1 MNTSKL
7 LRVVLTDWGVA
18 PILRAMKPV
27 LIVALTITFG
37 LTVAAINNTLGTL
50 SDKLEEHEAALEA
63 VVQVLMHH
71 QNVLQENR
79 DVMEVIIE
87 HQNKNFL

>member
-1 MNTSKL
+1 MNTFKP
-7 LRVVLTDWGVA
+7 LRVVLTDWGVSL
-18 PILRAMKPV
+18 ILRAMKPV
-27 LIVALTITFG
+27 LIAALIITFG

-50 SDKLEEHEAALEA
+50 SDKLEEHEEALEA

-79 DVMEVIIE
+79 DVLEVIIE

>member
-1 MNTSKL
+1 MNTFKP
-7 LRVVLTDWGVA
+7 LRVVLTDWGVSL
-18 PILRAMKPV
+18 ILRAMKPLLIAA
-27 LIVALTITFG
+27 LIVTFG

-71 QNVLQENR
+71 QNAVQENR
-79 DVMEVIIE
+79 DVLEVIIE

>member
-1 MNTSKL
+1 MKAPTSAI
-7 LRVVLTDWGVA
+7 VVLTDWGKH

-27 LIVALTITFG
+27 LIAALIVTFG

-79 DVMEVIIE
+79 DVLEVIIE

>member
-1 MNTSKL
+1 MNTFKPL
-7 LRVVLTDWGVA
+7 KVVLTDWGVS
-18 PILRAMKPV
+18 PILRAMKPIFIAA
-27 LIVALTITFG
+27 LIVTLG
-37 LTVAAINNTLGTL
+37 LTVATINNKLGTL

-71 QNVLQENR
+71 QNV
-79 DVMEVIIE
+79 MEVIIE

>member
-1 MNTSKL
+1 MNTFKPL
-7 LRVVLTDWGVA
+7 KVVLTDWGVY
-18 PILRAMKPV
+18 PILRAMKPIFLAA
-27 LIVALTITFG
+27 LILTFG

-79 DVMEVIIE
+79 DVLEVIIE